1 MRKCIYACDVRTL
14 FADQRVVPVVGIV
27 RVAES
32 SMRILKF
39 KEFVAVLARV
49 TRALKIS
56 YIWEGAVREMRVNSV
71 RVQQFATTEQEYAY

>member
-1 MRKCIYACDVRTL
+1 MRDIRTL

-39 KEFVAVLARV
+39 KKFVAMLARV
-49 TRALKIS
+49 TRALKDF
-56 YIWEGAVREMRVNSV
+56 V
-71 RVQQFATTEQEYAY
+71 